1 MCTLS
6 QWSYVVSEAQRADSG
21 GGVLGASQRLFY
33 TLWSPGSFFCYITVG
48 NQLQEAHTLTARGLC
63 HLPGIQKLCEQGV
76 ISCSMGGFNLRPIF
90 NLRNFCW
97 AVHKLDLSKH
107 ILVIDIA
114 RIVCSGVYVTVHCL
128 SVCTIYRPLLRVC
141 CRVPGGQTS
150 ITAVQSAAAPPQ
162 HGTQQQLWAVPRWQL
177 M

>member
-1 MCTLS
+1 LS

-150 ITAVQSAAAPPQ
+150 ITAGQSAAAPPQ